1 MNQFLANPS
10 FPVLVLYYAACALN
24 FAAALWM
31 AASSVRMRETDPWLF
46 RLILTTAGLAYV
58 IITVSMF
65 KNPEYAPHATNLIW
79 WWVLALFGLL
89 VLLQPTG
96 MISGSI
102 IRIGTYIGAAL
113 AIWGTYIVFT
123 EQAAFDELATYYGFF
138 GANLAA
144 AIWMVVGT
152 IFSEDMIL
160 QKRVIIMGTGTIY
173 AVLTVVGLQT
183 MQMIL
188 ETPY

>member
-10 FPVLVLYYAACALN
+10 FPILALYYAACLLN

-31 AASSVRMRETDPWLF
+31 ATSFVRMRETDPWLF

-65 KNPEYAPHATNLIW
+65 KNPEYAPHATSLIW
-79 WWVLALFGLL
+79 WWALAAFGLL

-96 MISGSI
+96 WIAGGL
-102 IRIGTYIGAAL
+102 IRAGTYVGAAL

-144 AIWMVVGT
+144 AVWMIIST
-152 IFSEDMIL
+152 MFNKDMLL
-160 QKRVIIMGTGTIY
+160 QKRATLVGVGMVY
-173 AVLTVVGLQT
+173 AALTVTGLQT

>member
-10 FPVLVLYYAACALN
+10 VPVLVLYYAACALN

-31 AASSVRMRETDPWLF
+31 ASSSMRMRATDPWLF
-46 RLILTTAGLAYV
+46 RLVLTTAGLAYV

-89 VLLQPTG
+89 VVLQPTG
-96 MISGSI
+96 MVSGGLL
-102 IRIGTYIGAAL
+102 RIGTYIGAAL

-138 GANLAA
+138 GANLIAA
-144 AIWMVVGT
+144 VWMIAGPM
-152 IFSEDMIL
+152 FNKEMLL
-160 QKRVIIMGTGTIY
+160 QKRVIILGTGTIY
-173 AVLTVVGLQT
+173 AVLTITGLQT
-183 MQMIL
+183 MQMVL

>member
-1 MNQFLANPS
+1 M
-10 FPVLVLYYAACALN
+10 
-24 FAAALWM
+24 
-31 AASSVRMRETDPWLF
+31 VRMRGTDLWIF
-46 RLILTTAGLAYV
+46 RLVITIVGFAYTIV
-58 IITVSMF
+58 AVSMF

-79 WWVLALFGLL
+79 WWVLAVYGLL

-96 MISGSI
+96 LISGSI

-113 AIWGTYIVFT
+113 AVWGTYIVFT

-144 AIWMVVGT
+144 AIWMLIGP
-152 IFSEDMIL
+152 IMNEEMIR
-160 QKRVIIMGTGTIY
+160 QKRVIIMSTGAIY
-173 AVLTVVGLQT
+173 AVLVVTGLQT

>member
-10 FPVLVLYYAACALN
+10 FPILVLYYAACALN
-24 FAAALWM
+24 FAAALWI
-31 AASSVRMRETDPWLF
+31 AASSVRMRGTDPWLF
-46 RLILTTAGLAYV
+46 RLILTIAGLAYV
-58 IITVSMF
+58 IITISMF

-79 WWVLALFGLL
+79 WWVLALFGLM
-89 VLLQPTG
+89 VVLQPTG
-96 MISGSI
+96 VISGSI

-113 AIWGTYIVFT
+113 AIWGTQMVFT

-144 AIWMVVGT
+144 ATWMVVGPM
-152 IFSEDMIL
+152 FNADMIP

-173 AVLTVVGLQT
+173 AVLTVTGLQT

>member
-1 MNQFLANPS
+1 MNQFLANPT
-10 FPVLVLYYAACALN
+10 FPILAFYYAACLLN

-31 AASSVRMRETDPWLF
+31 SISMVRMRGTDPWIL
-46 RLILTTAGLAYV
+46 RLAITIAGFAYV
-58 IITVSMF
+58 IVAVSMF

-79 WWVLALFGLL
+79 WWVIAAYGLL

-96 MISGSI
+96 LISESI

-113 AIWGTYIVFT
+113 AIWGTSIVFP

-144 AIWMVVGT
+144 ATWMITGPM
-152 IFSEDMIL
+152 FNKEMIL
-160 QKRVIIMGTGTIY
+160 QKRVIIMGTGAIY
-173 AVLTVVGLQT
+173 AVLTVTGLQT
-183 MQMIL
+183 MQMVL